1 MSMKIIRIVVAVVLT
16 AALLYV
22 ARNTSRGRPEFVTHT
37 ENGFTFEM
45 MTVPKG
51 LEHGMETIRLK
62 ITGEMEPG
70 VVPMFRQSKF
80 GQDETT
86 AIHKYNA
93 VPLLVED
100 SATGEYFTEFS
111 TMARGDRF
119 YYYFEIRDATGG
131 LRASF
136 TSDDGEPFVFK
147 FIGEVPPYIIGPH
160 ILFMFA
166 TVFCVV
172 MALLYSFKLLSGST
186 DVRPLALFTF
196 LAMLASFLG
205 GYPFG
210 FAMNFYAFDV
220 VWEGVPFGTDATDN
234 KTQLLFVYLLFLT
247 LATLGSL
254 RKGEPGRHLYSPK
267 ALGWFGVT
275 AFVLM
280 VAIYLIPHSIQFSV
294 GLTRTVCYSFIGL
307 VALLYLIGLLSRSKS
322 RGEQSRPVRRAK
334 T

>member
-1 MSMKIIRIVVAVVLT
+1 MKIMKIIVAVVLT

-37 ENGFTFEM
+37 ENGYTFEM

-70 VVPMFRQSKF
+70 LKPMFRQSKF

-86 AIHKYNA
+86 ALYKYGG

-100 SATGEYFTEFS
+100 SATGEYYTEFS
-111 TMARGDRF
+111 TLARGDRF

-136 TSDDGEPFVFK
+136 TSDDRDPFVFK
-147 FIGEVPPYIIGPH
+147 FIGEVPLYIIGPH
-160 ILFMFA
+160 IFFMFA
-166 TVFCVV
+166 TAFCVV
-172 MALLYSFKLLSGST
+172 MAFLHSFKLLSGDT
-186 DVRPLALFTF
+186 DVHPLAFYIFLSVVATF
-196 LAMLASFLG
+196 LGS
-205 GYPFG
+205 YPWGFG
-210 FAMNFYAFDV
+210 MNYYAFGTI
-220 VWEGVPFGTDATDN
+220 WEGVPFGTDATDN

-247 LATLGSL
+247 LATVGSL
-254 RKGEPGRHLYSPK
+254 RKGGPGRHLYSPK
-267 ALGWFGVT
+267 ALGRFGVG
-275 AFVLM
+275 AFGLM
-280 VAIYLIPHSIQFSV
+280 LVIYLIPHSIQFSAA
-294 GLTRTVCYSFIGL
+294 LTKRVCYGFIGL
-307 VALLYLIGLLSRSKS
+307 VALLYLIGLLSRPKS
-322 RGEQSRPVRRAK
+322 RGKQSRPERRAK